1 MHHVNIILECALTST
16 IKKKIALVGNVCSR
30 PPIIFRYHD
39 LHVGDIRRAMGE
51 ITSYHEKD

>member
-1 MHHVNIILECALTST
+1 VNIILQRALTSA
-16 IKKKIALVGNVCSR
+16 IEKKITFAGDVCFR
-30 PPIIFRYHD
+30 RPIIFRYHD

>member
-1 MHHVNIILECALTST
+1 MNIILQCALTSV
-16 IKKKIALVGNVCSR
+16 IGKKIALVGDVCSR

-39 LHVGDIRRAMGE
+39 LHVGDIRKAMGE